1 MRDVAIS
8 SWALVIFLID
18 PAERIRPRSS
28 RSVAAMV
35 SYFFFFGAGFL
46 TFHGFLGELILVEGL
61 DMFVGHHRAATGGR
75 EALLE
80 VLDDLGELV
89 GGLLGELLA
98 VPDLSQNLFFGG
110 RMWSSNSVSNRR
122 TSSTGTESR

>member
-1 MRDVAIS
+1 
-8 SWALVIFLID
+8 
-18 PAERIRPRSS
+18 
-28 RSVAAMV
+28 
-35 SYFFFFGAGFL
+35 
-46 TFHGFLGELILVEGL
+46 
-61 DMFVGHHRAATGGR
+61 MFVGHHRAATGGR

-89 GGLLGELLA
+89 GGLLGELW
-98 VPDLSQNLFFGG
+98 LSRISVKISSSEA